1 MVKGGTLTDTTK
13 DYNQISNPYPSPVD
27 IGTIAHNA
35 YTSGQMRGSSIYI
48 WSPYLGG
55 PSGNG
60 NWYVIPVD
68 AGVPYYLQ
76 ANSSFQIRADHNAAV
91 LNFAETDK
99 VNTGDVNIL
108 KQVPQYISLNIYDV
122 DYNLYDMLHL
132 RFKDEATDNEDN
144 KYDAAK
150 PSTPANLN
158 FYSVSAEGHK
168 LALDSRPYEAGKVIP
183 LGISSTVA
191 QDFIIKTD
199 GYAAPTGAKV
209 YLHDIL
215 LNTYTLLQ
223 QGTEY
228 RFSITTDKS
237 TQGDKRFE
245 LSVDPAVAAANK
257 ALEVTMQPNPATD
270 EVKISFTSG
279 VKGQVGIRMIDLSG
293 VSVYNT
299 DLGIQQ
305 SGSVN
310 VPLSNLASG
319 IYMVELTQG
328 DQKVVQRLV
337 KE

>member
-1 MVKGGTLTDTTK
+1 MNFVETNK
-13 DYNQISNPYPSPVD
+13 
-27 IGTIAHNA
+27 AA
-35 YTSGQMRGSSIYI
+35 SI
-48 WSPYLGG
+48 
-55 PSGNG
+55 
-60 NWYVIPVD
+60 
-68 AGVPYYLQ
+68 
-76 ANSSFQIRADHNAAV
+76 
-91 LNFAETDK
+91 
-99 VNTGDVNIL
+99 NTNIL
-108 KQVPQYISLNIYDV
+108 REIPQYISLNIYDV
-122 DYNLYDMLHL
+122 NYNMYDMLYV
-132 RFKDEATDNEDN
+132 RFIDEATDNEDN

-150 PSTPANLN
+150 PSSPANLN
-158 FYSVSAEGHK
+158 FYSMSAEGKK
-168 LALDSRPYEAGKVIP
+168 LGLDSRPYEAGKVIP

-199 GYAAPTGAKV
+199 GYAAPAGAKV

-237 TQGDKRFE
+237 TQGDRRFE
-245 LSVDPAVAAANK
+245 LSVDPTAAVAANK

-279 VKGQVGIRMIDLSG
+279 KKDNVNIRMMDLSG

-299 DLGIQQ
+299 SLGLQQ

-328 DQKVVQRLV
+328 DQKVVQRLI